1 MDLSGRRILVV
12 GLGKTGLAT
21 ARFLVRREAKVVI
34 IDEKPASELE
44 SAISD
49 LGSLNVDLQLG
60 KHNADILPRF
70 DLVVPS
76 PGVSPF
82 NYLLAGAL
90 ERGIPIISEI
100 ELASRFIKKPMI
112 AITGTN
118 GKTTTT
124 KLVGKMLLQW
134 GKKIFVGGNIGN
146 PLIAFADGKQKEDY
160 LVVEVSSFQLQWV
173 DSFHP
178 VISVLLNMSPDHLDY
193 HGTFDKYRRVKE
205 RVFTNHCETDVAV
218 LNADDSVTES
228 LSERIAAKVKRFSSS
243 FKLEDGIF
251 INGSVLRY
259 RDQKGRNEEYPLEDI
274 KLRGNHNLENIMA
287 AILVS
292 RSVGCPQNKIIDAL
306 ADFEGI
312 PHRMEFVGVKNGVE
326 FYNDSKGTNVD
337 AVARALEMFSRPVI
351 LLLGGRDKG
360 GDFTVLSSLIMEK
373 VRELILFG
381 EAGKQINS
389 LIGGIVRTKITK
401 NLKEAVN
408 MAWSDSV
415 SGNVV
420 LLSPGCASFDEFSS
434 YEERGDFFKALI
446 RNRSKVQGAKL
457 KEMKNNFEF

>member
-1 MDLSGRRILVV
+1 MDLSGRRVLVV
-12 GLGKTGLAT
+12 GLGRTGVAT
-21 ARFLVRREAKVVI
+21 ARFLVKREAKVII

-44 SAISD
+44 SAIRD

-60 KHNADILPRF
+60 KHNTDILPRF

-76 PGVSPF
+76 PGVPPF

-100 ELASRFIKKPMI
+100 ELASGFIKKPMI

-134 GKKIFVGGNIGN
+134 GKKIFEGGNIGN
-146 PLIAFADGKQKEDY
+146 PLIAFVDGEQREDY

-178 VISVLLNMSPDHLDY
+178 FISVLLNVSPDHLDY
-193 HGTFDKYRRVKE
+193 HGTFDEYRRVKE
-205 RVFTNHCETDVAV
+205 RLFTNHCETDVAV
-218 LNADDSVTES
+218 LNADDPVTES
-228 LSERIAAKVKRFSSS
+228 LSEKIAAKVKRFSSS
-243 FKLEDGIF
+243 FKLEEGIF
-251 INGSVLRY
+251 IDGSVLRY
-259 RDQKGRNEEYPLEDI
+259 RDRKGRNEEYPLEGI
-274 KLRGNHNLENIMA
+274 KLPGNHNLENIMA

-292 RSVGCPQNKIIDAL
+292 RSVGCPRNKIIDAL

-312 PHRMEFVGVKNGVE
+312 PHRMEFVGVKNGVK

-337 AVARALEMFSRPVI
+337 AVARALEIFPRPVI

-360 GDFTVLSSLIMEK
+360 GDFTVLSGLILEK
-373 VRELILFG
+373 VRELIFFG

-389 LIGGIVRTKITK
+389 LVGGIVTTKITK
-401 NLKEAVN
+401 NLKEAVT
-408 MAWSDSV
+408 MAWNDSV
-415 SGNVV
+415 SGDVV
-420 LLSPGCASFDEFSS
+420 LLSPGCASFDEFAS
-434 YEERGDFFKALI
+434 YEARGNFFKDFV
-446 RNRSKVQGAKL
+446 RSKVQG
-457 KEMKNNFEF
+457 

>member
-1 MDLSGRRILVV
+1 MDLSGRRVLVV
-12 GLGKTGLAT
+12 GLGRTGVAT
-21 ARFLVRREAKVVI
+21 ARFLVKREAKVII

-44 SAISD
+44 SAIRD
-49 LGSLNVDLQLG
+49 IGSLNVDLQLG
-60 KHNADILPRF
+60 KHNTDILPRF

-76 PGVSPF
+76 PGVPPF

-100 ELASRFIKKPMI
+100 ELASGFIKKPMI

-134 GKKIFVGGNIGN
+134 GKKIFEGGNIGN
-146 PLIAFADGKQKEDY
+146 PLIAFVDGKQREDY

-178 VISVLLNMSPDHLDY
+178 FISVLLNVSPDHLDY
-193 HGTFDKYRRVKE
+193 HGTFDEYRRVKE
-205 RVFTNHCETDVAV
+205 RLFTNHCETDVAV
-218 LNADDSVTES
+218 LNADDPVTES
-228 LSERIAAKVKRFSSS
+228 LSEKIAAKVKRFSSS
-243 FKLEDGIF
+243 FKLEEGIF
-251 INGSVLRY
+251 IDGSVLRY
-259 RDQKGRNEEYPLEDI
+259 RDRKGRNEEYPLEGI
-274 KLRGNHNLENIMA
+274 KLPGNHNLENIMA

-292 RSVGCPQNKIIDAL
+292 RSVGCPRNKIIDAL

-312 PHRMEFVGVKNGVE
+312 PHRMEFVGVKNGVK

-337 AVARALEMFSRPVI
+337 AVARALEIFPRPVI

-360 GDFTVLSSLIMEK
+360 GDFTVLSGLILEK
-373 VRELILFG
+373 VRELIFFG

-389 LIGGIVRTKITK
+389 LVGGIVTTKITK
-401 NLKEAVN
+401 NLKEAVT
-408 MAWSDSV
+408 MAWNDSV
-415 SGNVV
+415 SGDVV
-420 LLSPGCASFDEFSS
+420 LLSPGCASFDEFAS
-434 YEERGDFFKALI
+434 YEARGNFFKDFV
-446 RNRSKVQGAKL
+446 RSKVQG
-457 KEMKNNFEF
+457 

>member
-1 MDLSGRRILVV
+1 MDLSGRRVLVV
-12 GLGKTGLAT
+12 GLGRTGVAT
-21 ARFLVRREAKVVI
+21 ARFLVKREAKVII

-44 SAISD
+44 SAIRD
-49 LGSLNVDLQLG
+49 IGSLNVDLQLG
-60 KHNADILPRF
+60 KHNTDILPRF

-76 PGVSPF
+76 PGVPPF

-100 ELASRFIKKPMI
+100 ELASGFIKKPMI

-134 GKKIFVGGNIGN
+134 GKKIFEGGNIGN
-146 PLIAFADGKQKEDY
+146 PLIAFVDGKQREDY

-178 VISVLLNMSPDHLDY
+178 FISVLLNVSPDHLDY
-193 HGTFDKYRRVKE
+193 HGTFDEYRRVKE
-205 RVFTNHCETDVAV
+205 RLFINHCETDVAV
-218 LNADDSVTES
+218 LNADDPVTES
-228 LSERIAAKVKRFSSS
+228 LSEKIAAKVKRFSSS
-243 FKLEDGIF
+243 FKLEEGIF
-251 INGSVLRY
+251 IDGSVLRY
-259 RDQKGRNEEYPLEDI
+259 RDRKGRNEEYPLEGI
-274 KLRGNHNLENIMA
+274 KLPGNHNLENIMA

-292 RSVGCPQNKIIDAL
+292 RSVGCPRNKIIDAL

-312 PHRMEFVGVKNGVE
+312 PHRMEFVGVKNGVK

-337 AVARALEMFSRPVI
+337 AVARALEIFPRPVI

-360 GDFTVLSSLIMEK
+360 GDFTVLSGLILEK
-373 VRELILFG
+373 VRELIFFG

-389 LIGGIVRTKITK
+389 LVGGIVTTKITK
-401 NLKEAVN
+401 NLKEAVT
-408 MAWSDSV
+408 MAWNDSV
-415 SGNVV
+415 SGDVV
-420 LLSPGCASFDEFSS
+420 LLSPGCASFDEFAS
-434 YEERGDFFKALI
+434 YEARGNFFKDFV
-446 RNRSKVQGAKL
+446 RSKVQG
-457 KEMKNNFEF
+457 